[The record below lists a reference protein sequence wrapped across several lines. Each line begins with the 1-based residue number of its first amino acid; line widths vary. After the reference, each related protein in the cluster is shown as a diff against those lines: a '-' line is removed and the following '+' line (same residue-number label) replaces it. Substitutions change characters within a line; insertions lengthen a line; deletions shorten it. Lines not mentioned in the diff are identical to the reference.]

1 MSLFRPITSRIAIV
15 TVAITFAAASS
26 YAAKPKQRNID
37 KVKQEQQT
45 VKKQLKETSKAIT
58 VNTRETEKN
67 LNRLS
72 RLDADMKESRVR
84 INLIS
89 EGIDSITGAIAL
101 RNDSIKAL
109 EGRIDDMK
117 KAYADALRRA
127 QPYRGSNSLISYI
140 FSAES
145 VRQAYRRM
153 RYLRQFSSW
162 RERKTDEISGAV
174 NELAERREMLLS
186 MEKERREQLS
196 GLSRE
201 QKTLEKQQQE
211 TSALVAKLKSEGEN
225 LRKTLK
231 QREERARALDRELD
245 RLIAEEQA
253 RIERE
258 RKAREKAER
267 EKAEKAAKE
276 KAAKEKAA
284 KEKAAKS
291 QGSKDKA
298 AVSNK
303 TQQSGQAQSGKPV
316 AQPKPQPAKTEKPA
330 LTAEATAARTLNG
343 SFEANKGRLLFPVAG
358 KYRVVRTFGRQKHP
372 ELQHVETNNSGID
385 IEVNAGTDARAIF
398 EGKVSG
404 IFRMPGYENIVMV
417 RHGDYISLYANLQ
430 QIFVKTGD
438 SVKTGQAIG
447 KIFTDPDDDGRT
459 TFHFEL
465 RRERTKLNPLEWVR

>member
-245 RLIAEEQA
+245 RRIAEEQA

-258 RKAREKAER
+258 RKAR
-267 EKAEKAAKE
+267 
-276 KAAKEKAA
+276 
-284 KEKAAKS
+284 
-291 QGSKDKA
+291 
-298 AVSNK
+298 
-303 TQQSGQAQSGKPV
+303 
-316 AQPKPQPAKTEKPA
+316 
-330 LTAEATAARTLNG
+330 
-343 SFEANKGRLLFPVAG
+343 
-358 KYRVVRTFGRQKHP
+358 
-372 ELQHVETNNSGID
+372 
-385 IEVNAGTDARAIF
+385 
-398 EGKVSG
+398 
-404 IFRMPGYENIVMV
+404 
-417 RHGDYISLYANLQ
+417 
-430 QIFVKTGD
+430 
-438 SVKTGQAIG
+438 
-447 KIFTDPDDDGRT
+447 
-459 TFHFEL
+459 
-465 RRERTKLNPLEWVR
+465 

>member
-1 MSLFRPITSRIAIV
+1 MLPFRQFTLRMAVTAVAVAVAATSG
-15 TVAITFAAASS
+15 

-45 VKKQLKETSKAIT
+45 VKKQLKETSRAIT
-58 VNTRETEKN
+58 VNSRETERS

-84 INLIS
+84 ISRIS

-109 EGRIDDMK
+109 EGRVEEMK

-162 RERKTDEISGAV
+162 RDRKTEEINGAV
-174 NELAERREMLLS
+174 SELAERRELLLS
-186 MEKERREQLS
+186 MEKERREQLN

-211 TSALVAKLKSEGEN
+211 TSALVAKLKSEGEG

-258 RKAREKAER
+258 RKAREKAAR
-267 EKAEKAAKE
+267 EKAEKE
-276 KAAKEKAA
+276 KAAREKASAGKTRQKGQDASGTVEA
-284 KEKAAKS
+284 K
-291 QGSKDKA
+291 
-298 AVSNK
+298 
-303 TQQSGQAQSGKPV
+303 
-316 AQPKPQPAKTEKPA
+316 PKPEPAANGKPA
-330 LTAEATAARTLNG
+330 LTAEAAATRTLNG

-385 IEVNAGTDARAIF
+385 IEVNAGTDARAVF

-438 SVKTGQAIG
+438 SVKAGQAIG